1 MISWKYMQTMKLRFS
16 RTSCPRK
23 HLLRTHATHYIQPPI
38 ANISLPSLESAK
50 PWDFPNPFES
60 ATAPPIEIAYSDFLQ
75 QVNAQEVINVHIAQD
90 YKELSATNIEGNPIH
105 VVLPKSSEILD
116 ILLQKDIPTWIDK
129 APSNPTQNLG
139 QYLIY
144 FLEFGLIAMMLRIA
158 FGGGMNA
165 AKGMGSSRA
174 KMDAEPNTG
183 VTFDDIAGIDNA
195 KGDLQEVVDF
205 LKNPEK
211 YAAVGA
217 KIPKGVLLTGPPGTG
232 KTQLARAV
240 AGEANVPF
248 FSCSGSEFLEMF
260 VGVGAARV
268 RDLFQKAMQQAPC
281 IIFIDEIDAIGK
293 ARGNAGFSSGGNDE
307 RDQTINQ
314 LLTMMDG
321 FEKNTG
327 VIVIAAT
334 NRPDILDEALLRP
347 GRFDRR
353 TTVDMP
359 DVRGREMILKIHT
372 RNKPLHAD
380 VELDKLAK
388 VTVGFSGADLES
400 LCNEAAIY
408 AARFSETTIQ
418 SHHFD
423 LALEKITIGEVRKT
437 ALVTED
443 KKRIVA
449 VHEAGHALMGLLL
462 EDYDIV
468 RKVSIVPRG
477 SAGGVTYFEPAEERL
492 DIGLLSRE
500 YLEHRIMVAFG
511 GRVAEELVFGTD
523 RVTTGASADLE
534 EVYHTAHEMITSYG
548 FSENLGPVYLGA
560 SEGLQAEIEMEIH
573 EMIQRLYKQTLKAID
588 GNRHLLDEITNQLL
602 EKETLKES
610 DLTPYKSRANTFVVS
625 RYPTD
630 EPSQDS

>member
-1 MISWKYMQTMKLRFS
+1 MKLRWVP
-16 RTSCPRK
+16 RTSVHIPSVRK
-23 HLLRTHATHYIQPPI
+23 NASRIHALPYTHQPMI
-38 ANISLPSLESAK
+38 ANVQVAPSKTAWE
-50 PWDFPNPFES
+50 FINPFES
-60 ATAPPIEIAYSDFLQ
+60 FPAPPLEIAYSDFLH
-75 QVNAQEVINVHIAQD
+75 QVSASEVVDVRIRQDNKDLTATVMDGSSVHVNLPRNSETL
-90 YKELSATNIEGNPIH
+90 EL
-105 VVLPKSSEILD
+105 
-116 ILLQKDIPTWIDK
+116 LLQNGIPVWIDQP
-129 APSNPTQNLG
+129 AAVGQNLG
-139 QYLIY
+139 QYLLY
-144 FLEFGLIAMMLRIA
+144 FLEFGLIVMMLRIA
-158 FGGGMNA
+158 FGGIGGGGFNTKSMT
-165 AKGMGSSRA
+165 SSRA
-174 KMDAEPNTG
+174 KGIDAETQTG

-211 YAAVGA
+211 YAEVGA

-268 RDLFQKAMQQAPC
+268 RDLFQKAAQQAPC

-372 RNKPLHAD
+372 RSKPLDSD
-380 VELDKLAK
+380 VELDKIAK
-388 VTVGFSGADLES
+388 ITVGFSGADLES

-408 AARFSETTIQ
+408 AARASQKTIQ
-418 SHHFD
+418 TTHFD

-437 ALVTED
+437 ALVTEE

-477 SAGGVTYFEPAEERL
+477 NAGGITYFEPAEERL

-511 GRVAEELVFGTD
+511 GRVAEELMFGVD
-523 RVTTGASADLE
+523 KVTTGASADLE
-534 EVYHTAHEMITSYG
+534 EVYHTAREMITSFG
-548 FSENLGPVYLGA
+548 FSDLGPVYLGQ
-560 SEGLQAEIEMEIH
+560 SEGLQSEIEMEIH
-573 EMIQRLYKQTLKAID
+573 EMVQRLYKQTLIAIN
-588 GNRHLLDEITNQLL
+588 GNRQLLEEITAELL

-610 DLTPYKSRANTFVVS
+610 DLTPYKSRIQTSVVS

-630 EPSQDS
+630 ESEQTS